1 MIIPS
6 PRNHGADVNMTAT
19 HREAAMRIAIPFAL
33 LALLGGCAV
42 VPHAAWTFDP
52 TRPQPKPALAAI
64 DAAGLT
70 DRLAQ
75 LQLERNDIR
84 ARIASEPNA
93 AARLRLYEDLHKVGL
108 QLSPL
113 E

>member
-1 MIIPS
+1 
-6 PRNHGADVNMTAT
+6 
-19 HREAAMRIAIPFAL
+19 MRIAIPCVL

-52 TRPQPKPALAAI
+52 TRPEPKPAMAVS

-75 LQLERNDIR
+75 LQLERNEIR
-84 ARIASEPNA
+84 ARIASEPDA
-93 AARLRLYEDLHKVGL
+93 VVRLRLYEDLHGVGM

-113 E
+113 ERRLATFASSR

>member
-1 MIIPS
+1 
-6 PRNHGADVNMTAT
+6 
-19 HREAAMRIAIPFAL
+19 MRIAIPCVL

-52 TRPQPKPALAAI
+52 TRPQAKPTLAVA

-84 ARIASEPNA
+84 ERIASEPNA
-93 AARLRLYEDLHKVGL
+93 AARLRLYEDLHRVGK
-108 QLSPL
+108 QLSPIERRL
-113 E
+113 AAFASSR